1 MTLAHRVLA
10 SPFWPM
16 LRKEF
21 IQMRRDRLT
30 LGLMIGVPAIQ
41 LMLFGFA
48 IQTEVRNLPT
58 VVLDES
64 RSSESRALVA
74 AIENTGNFRL
84 RGTVDSREEMHRR
97 IVNGEA
103 AAAVIIPP
111 DYTDDIKHGRTAT
124 AQVIVDAADPLA
136 SAAAIGGAQP
146 GRECALRGPA
156 RRQPQGRASRA
167 HQRAAVVQPDA
178 AQLRLHRAG
187 HHRRAAVDDDG
198 GHHQRGGGAGA

>member
-1 MTLAHRVLA
+1 
-10 SPFWPM
+10 
-16 LRKEF
+16 
-21 IQMRRDRLT
+21 MRRDRLT

-64 RSSESRALVA
+64 RSSESRALVD

-84 RGTVDSREEMHRR
+84 RGTAASREEIHRR

-111 DYTDDIKHGRTAT
+111 DYTDDLRHGRTAT

-136 SAAAIGGAQP
+136 SSGGHRRREP
-146 GRECALRGPA
+146 GRERPVRGAPRRRTARWSLRCASACGPGSTRRCGA
-156 RRQPQGRASRA
+156 RSTSCPASSACCCR
-167 HQRAAVVQPDA
+167 
-178 AQLRLHRAG
+178 
-187 HHRRAAVDDDG
+187 
-198 GHHQRGGGAGA
+198 